1 MINDTSRTF
10 ARIGVVGAGQL
21 ALMMGESAS
30 DLGLSLTVLANSPE
44 DSATTSIEDVVLGAA
59 NDIGALRRLA
69 ERVDVIT
76 FDHELVDLEAL
87 EVLEAEGVVLRP
99 GSRALRFAVDKAFQR
114 RVFFENGLPVPRF
127 LVVRSS
133 SDTILAGFLDEIGAS
148 CVVKA
153 SRGGYDGRGVAF
165 ASTRAEA
172 LSLIDEFAMSGN
184 DVLVEERLDLVGEVA
199 QLVARASDGETILYP
214 VVATVQRAGMCAE
227 VRYPSDLD
235 ENTLVEAQ
243 RLSER
248 VAALVGNVGIM
259 AIEYFVTTRGLLIN
273 EVALRPHNSGHW
285 TIEGATTSQFAQ
297 HLRAVSGL
305 PLGDVTPTS
314 PYAVMV
320 NVVGAESPGSRDAAR
335 GVDGVFVHDYAKSWR
350 PGRKLGHVT
359 ALGEEPEGPRVRAWQ
374 SAHAYGTQTQEA

>member
-1 MINDTSRTF
+1 MIKDTSRAFT
-10 ARIGVVGAGQL
+10 RVGVVGAGQL

-30 DLGLSLTVLANSPE
+30 DLGLSLSVLANSPE

-59 NDIGALRRLA
+59 NDVDALRRLA

-114 RVFFENGLPVPRF
+114 RVFFDSGLPVPRF

-133 SDTILAGFLDEIGAS
+133 SDADLTGFLDEIGDA

-165 ASTRAEA
+165 PATRDEA
-172 LSLIDEFAMSGN
+172 LLMIDEFAVSG
-184 DVLVEERLDLVGEVA
+184 DVLVEERLELLGEVA

-214 VVATVQRAGMCAE
+214 VVATLQRAGMCAE

-235 ENTLVEAQ
+235 ENTLLGAQ
-243 RLSER
+243 QLSER
-248 VAALVGNVGIM
+248 VAALVQNVGIM
-259 AIEYFVTTRGLLIN
+259 AIEYFVTDRGLFIN

-305 PLGDVTPTS
+305 PLGDVTPSTQ
-314 PYAVMV
+314 YAVMV
-320 NVVGAESPGSRDAAR
+320 NVVGANPPGSLDAAR
-335 GVDGVFVHDYAKSWR
+335 RVDGVFVHDYAKSWR

-374 SAHAYGTQTQEA
+374 SAHAYGTQTQEG

>member
-1 MINDTSRTF
+1 MTNDTSCALTRV
-10 ARIGVVGAGQL
+10 GVVGAGQL
-21 ALMMGESAS
+21 ALMMGESAI
-30 DLGLSLTVLANSPE
+30 DLGLTLTVLANSPD
-44 DSATTSIEDVVLGAA
+44 DSATTSIDDVVLGAA
-59 NDIGALRRLA
+59 NDIEALRQLA

-99 GSRALRFAVDKAFQR
+99 GSRALRFAVDKAYQR
-114 RVFFENGLPVPRF
+114 HAFLDSGLPVPRF

-133 SDTILAGFLDEIGAS
+133 SDAGLAEFLDEFGGA

-165 ASTRAEA
+165 ATNRSEA
-172 LSLIDEFAMSGN
+172 LALIDEFASSG
-184 DVLVEERLDLVGEVA
+184 DVVVEERLDLLGEVA
-199 QLVARASDGETILYP
+199 QLVARDSAGEMALYP
-214 VVATVQRAGMCAE
+214 VVATLQRNGMCAE
-227 VRYPSDLD
+227 VRYPGDLD
-235 ENTLVEAQ
+235 ETTVLGAQ
-243 RLSER
+243 QLSQR
-248 VAALVGNVGIM
+248 VAALVQNVGIM
-259 AIEYFVTTRGLLIN
+259 AIEYFVTVRGLLIN

-305 PLGDVTPTS
+305 PLGEVTPTS
-314 PYAVMV
+314 DFAVMV
-320 NVVGAESPGSRDAAR
+320 NVVGAESPGSLEAAR

-359 ALGEEPEGPRVRAWQ
+359 ALGDEPEGPRVRAWQ